1 MKESKLL
8 FAHGALSA
16 NEVMIDY
23 LDDTQRRLKRNM
35 AGVDDEGLH
44 WSPDPGANS
53 IAVTLWHMGR
63 LLDLFL
69 TQQVKGESSG
79 RECWIRNGWA
89 AETGYDPR
97 GLGRDGWGSVN
108 GYTLDQVASIPRF
121 TKEQVLGYLDEIY
134 KAVRSYVQA
143 TSMTELAEPAPG
155 FDGRYTKYQVL
166 SMALLDN
173 VRHLGEV
180 RTLKA
185 MWERLCAQDEPG

>member
-1 MKESKLL
+1 MKESNLL

-23 LDDTQRRLKRNM
+23 LDDTQRRLKRIM
-35 AGVDDEGLH
+35 TGLDDEGLH
-44 WSPDPGANS
+44 WSSDPGANS
-53 IAVTLWHMGR
+53 IAVTMWHMGR
-63 LLDLFL
+63 LFDLFL
-69 TQQVKGESSG
+69 TQQVWGEPSD
-79 RECWIRNGWA
+79 RECWIRNSWA
-89 AETGYDPR
+89 AQTGYDPR

-108 GYTLDQVASIPRF
+108 GYTLDQVASMPRF
-121 TKEQVLGYLDEIY
+121 TKEQLLAYLDEVY
-134 KAVRSYVQA
+134 QAVRSYVQA

-155 FDGRYTKYQVL
+155 FNQRYTKYQVL

-185 MWERLCAQDEPG
+185 MRERICAEGKPG

>member
-1 MKESKLL
+1 MKKSNLL
-8 FAHGALSA
+8 FAHGELSA

-35 AGVDDEGLH
+35 AGVDHDALH
-44 WSPDPGANS
+44 WAPDPGANS

-63 LLDLFL
+63 LFDLFL
-69 TQQVKGESSG
+69 TQQVKGEPSG
-79 RECWIRNGWA
+79 RECWIHNGWA
-89 AETGYDPR
+89 AETNYDPR

-108 GYTLDQVASIPRF
+108 GYTLDEVASIPRF
-121 TKEQVLGYLDEIY
+121 TKDQLLSYLDEVY
-134 KAVRSYVQA
+134 EAVRSYVRA
-143 TSMTELAEPAPG
+143 TSMAELAEPTPG
-155 FDGRYTKYQVL
+155 FDERYTKYQVL

-185 MWERLCAQDEPG
+185 MRERLCAQGESG